1 MNLKKKYLNL
11 KEIIKNNIFLFS
23 LIIMTKQN
31 ALIIK
36 SITGGFKESTKV
48 FTYTIYRNFDYYKED
63 TVLHHTLEDINKL
76 LKSKDMYCLLV
87 YNIHH
92 QLIAYLIGEIIK
104 LDNGKMVFFINYL
117 YVIHKYRNLGIGSKL
132 LNIVISRVKQWKIG
146 GIMLLYNSTNDYL
159 TNFFAN
165 RNFHIDDTYR
175 RNERYE
181 ILSYQ

>member
-1 MNLKKKYLNL
+1 
-11 KEIIKNNIFLFS
+11 
-23 LIIMTKQN
+23 
-31 ALIIK
+31 
-36 SITGGFKESTKV
+36 
-48 FTYTIYRNFDYYKED
+48 
-63 TVLHHTLEDINKL
+63 
-76 LKSKDMYCLLV
+76 MYCLLV

-92 QLIAYLIGEIIK
+92 KLIAYLIGEIIK

-117 YVIHKYRNLGIGSKL
+117 YVIQKYRNLGIGSKL
-132 LNIVISRVKQWKIG
+132 LNIVINKVKQWKIN

-165 RNFHIDDTYR
+165 RNFYIDETYR

>member
-1 MNLKKKYLNL
+1 M
-11 KEIIKNNIFLFS
+11 IKH
-23 LIIMTKQN
+23 N

-48 FTYTIYRNFDYYKED
+48 FSYTIYRNFDYYKD
-63 TVLHHTLEDINKL
+63 DPVMHHTIDDIHKL

-87 YNIHH
+87 YNTLH

-104 LDNGKMVFFINYL
+104 LDNGEMVFFINYL

-132 LNIVISRVKQWKIG
+132 LNLVINKVKQWKING
-146 GIMLLYNSTNDYL
+146 LMLLYNSTSDFL

-165 RNFHIDDTYR
+165 RNFYIDEKYR

>member
-1 MNLKKKYLNL
+1 
-11 KEIIKNNIFLFS
+11 
-23 LIIMTKQN
+23 MTTQN
-31 ALIIK
+31 ALTIK

-48 FTYTIYRNFDYYKED
+48 FTYTIYRNFDYYKD
-63 TVLHHTLEDINKL
+63 DLITHHTINDINQL
-76 LKSKDMYCLLV
+76 LKSKNMYCLLV
-87 YNIHH
+87 YNIKH

-104 LDNGKMVFFINYL
+104 LDNKTVFFINYL
-117 YVIHKYRNLGIGSKL
+117 YVIQKYRNLGSGSKL
-132 LNIVISRVKQWKIG
+132 LNIVISKAKQWKIN

-165 RNFHIDDTYR
+165 RNFHVDETYK